1 MPSPRPRSKTGPA
14 TKPLPSAAKSAA
26 PLTSK
31 AASPRVA
38 LITGAAVG
46 IGAAI
51 AKRLAQDGLHVIVSD
66 RDLKAATK
74 TANAIQKTGGLATPL
89 ELDVGSAESIAA
101 AFAQVGKTFKRC
113 DVLVNN
119 AGIAKTYP
127 FIDFPLDNWN
137 ATMNINLTGTL
148 LCSQHAARLM
158 RKRRWGRIISIA
170 SVAGMRAVG
179 SGRTAYGTSKA
190 AVIGL
195 MRQIAAELTVE
206 GITANA
212 IAPGPVDTPLTQVL
226 HSPAFRKAYTAAIPA
241 GRYGLTT
248 EIAAMAAFL
257 ASDQAAY
264 VSGAAIPVDGGFYAA
279 GARGV

>member
-1 MPSPRPRSKTGPA
+1 VPAPRPAPRPA
-14 TKPLPSAAKSAA
+14 SRATTKPAKPRAKRTA
-26 PLTSK
+26 
-31 AASPRVA
+31 PRVA
-38 LITGAAVG
+38 VITGAAVG
-46 IGAAI
+46 IGAAV
-51 AKRLAQDGLHVIVSD
+51 AKRLAQDGFHVMVTD
-66 RDLKAATK
+66 RDVKAATQ
-74 TANAIQKTGGLATPL
+74 TARAIEKAGGLATPH
-89 ELDVGSAESIAA
+89 ELDVGSPASIAQ
-101 AFAQVGKTFKRC
+101 AFDAIRRTVGRC

-137 ATMNINLTGTL
+137 ATMNINVTGTL

-195 MRQIAAELTVE
+195 MRQIAAELTAE

-226 HSPAFRKAYTAAIPA
+226 HSPAFRQAYTAAIPA

-264 VSGAAIPVDGGFYAA
+264 ISGAVIPVDGGFYAA

>member
-1 MPSPRPRSKTGPA
+1 MPAPRPAPRPA
-14 TKPLPSAAKSAA
+14 SRATTKPAKPRAKRTA
-26 PLTSK
+26 
-31 AASPRVA
+31 PRVA
-38 LITGAAVG
+38 VITGAAVG
-46 IGAAI
+46 IGAAV
-51 AKRLAQDGLHVIVSD
+51 AKRLAQDGFHVMVTD
-66 RDLKAATK
+66 RDVKAATQ
-74 TANAIQKTGGLATPL
+74 TARAIEKAGGLATPH
-89 ELDVGSAESIAA
+89 ELDVGNPASIAQ
-101 AFAQVGKTFKRC
+101 AFDAIRRTVGRC
-113 DVLVNN
+113 DVLGNN
-119 AGIAKTYP
+119 AGITKTYP

-137 ATMNINLTGTL
+137 ATMNINVTGTL

-170 SVAGMRAVG
+170 SVAGLRAVG

-195 MRQIAAELTVE
+195 MRQIAAELTAE

-226 HSPAFRKAYTAAIPA
+226 HSPAFRQAYTAAIPA

-264 VSGAAIPVDGGFYAA
+264 ISGAVIPVDGGFYAA

>member
-1 MPSPRPRSKTGPA
+1 MPAPRPAPRPA
-14 TKPLPSAAKSAA
+14 SRATTKPAKPPAKRTA
-26 PLTSK
+26 
-31 AASPRVA
+31 PRVA
-38 LITGAAVG
+38 VITGAAVG
-46 IGAAI
+46 IGAAV
-51 AKRLAQDGLHVIVSD
+51 AKRLAQDGFHVMVTD
-66 RDLKAATK
+66 RDVKAATQ
-74 TANAIQKTGGLATPL
+74 TARAIEKAGGLATPH
-89 ELDVGSAESIAA
+89 ELDVGNPASIAQ
-101 AFAQVGKTFKRC
+101 AFDAIRRTVGRC

-137 ATMNINLTGTL
+137 ATMNINVTGTL

-195 MRQIAAELTVE
+195 MRQIAAELTAE

-226 HSPAFRKAYTAAIPA
+226 HSPAFRQAYTAAIPA

-264 VSGAAIPVDGGFYAA
+264 ISGAVIPVDGGFYAA

>member
-1 MPSPRPRSKTGPA
+1 MPAPRPAPRPA
-14 TKPLPSAAKSAA
+14 SRATTKPAKPRAKRTA
-26 PLTSK
+26 
-31 AASPRVA
+31 PRVA
-38 LITGAAVG
+38 VITGAAVG
-46 IGAAI
+46 IGAAV
-51 AKRLAQDGLHVIVSD
+51 AKRLAQDGFHVMVTD
-66 RDLKAATK
+66 RDVKAATQ
-74 TANAIQKTGGLATPL
+74 TARAIEKAGGLATPH
-89 ELDVGSAESIAA
+89 ELDVGSPASIAQ
-101 AFAQVGKTFKRC
+101 AFDAIRRTVGRC

-137 ATMNINLTGTL
+137 ATMNINVTGTL

-195 MRQIAAELTVE
+195 MRQIAAELTAE

-226 HSPAFRKAYTAAIPA
+226 HSPAFRQAYTAAIPA

-264 VSGAAIPVDGGFYAA
+264 ISGAVIPVDGGFYAA

>member
-1 MPSPRPRSKTGPA
+1 MA
-14 TKPLPSAAKSAA
+14 
-26 PLTSK
+26 
-31 AASPRVA
+31 V
-38 LITGAAVG
+38 ITGAAVG
-46 IGAAI
+46 IGAAV
-51 AKRLAQDGLHVIVSD
+51 AKRLAQDGFHVMVTD
-66 RDLKAATK
+66 RDVKAATQ
-74 TANAIQKTGGLATPL
+74 TARAIEKAGGLATPH
-89 ELDVGSAESIAA
+89 ELDVGNPASIAQ
-101 AFAQVGKTFKRC
+101 AFDAIRRTVGRC

-137 ATMNINLTGTL
+137 VTMNINVTGTL

-195 MRQIAAELTVE
+195 MRQIAAELTAE

-226 HSPAFRKAYTAAIPA
+226 HSPAFRQAYTAAIPA

-264 VSGAAIPVDGGFYAA
+264 ISGAVIPVDGGFYAA

>member
-1 MPSPRPRSKTGPA
+1 MATSPRKKKPA
-14 TKPLPSAAKSAA
+14 
-26 PLTSK
+26 
-31 AASPRVA
+31 RVA

-51 AKRLAQDGLHVIVSD
+51 AKHLAKDGFRVILSD
-66 RDLKAATK
+66 KDLKAATK
-74 TANAIQKTGGLATPL
+74 TARAIETAGGQASPL
-89 ELDVGSAESIAA
+89 EMDISSPESIAE
-101 AFAQVGKTFKRC
+101 AFKQVQRDFGRC

-119 AGIAKTYP
+119 AGIAKTFP
-127 FIDFPLDNWN
+127 FVDFPLDNWN
-137 ATMNINLTGTL
+137 ATMNINVTGTL
-148 LCSQHAARLM
+148 LCSQHAARMML
-158 RKRRWGRIISIA
+158 KHKWGRIINIA
-170 SVAGMRAVG
+170 SVAGERAVG

-195 MRQIAAELTVE
+195 TRQIAAELTVQ

-212 IAPGPVDTPLTQVL
+212 IAPGPVDTPMTKVL
-226 HSPAFRKAYTAAIPA
+226 HSAEFRRAYTAAIPA

-264 VSGAAIPVDGGFYAA
+264 ISGAAIPVDGGFLAA

>member
-1 MPSPRPRSKTGPA
+1 VPASRPASRLASRAT
-14 TKPLPSAAKSAA
+14 TKPAKPRAKH
-26 PLTSK
+26 TT
-31 AASPRVA
+31 PRVA
-38 LITGAAVG
+38 VITGAAVG
-46 IGAAI
+46 IGAAV
-51 AKRLAQDGLHVIVSD
+51 AKRLAQDGFHVMVTD
-66 RDLKAATK
+66 RDVKAATQ
-74 TANAIQKTGGLATPL
+74 TARAIEKAGGLATPH
-89 ELDVGSAESIAA
+89 ELDVGNPASIAQ
-101 AFAQVGKTFKRC
+101 AFDAIRRTVGRC

-137 ATMNINLTGTL
+137 ATMNINVTGTM

-226 HSPAFRKAYTAAIPA
+226 HSPAFRQAYTAAIPA

-264 VSGAAIPVDGGFYAA
+264 ISGAVIPVDGGFYAA

>member
-1 MPSPRPRSKTGPA
+1 MPAPRPSSRATSPQSATRRAKPTPA
-14 TKPLPSAAKSAA
+14 
-26 PLTSK
+26 
-31 AASPRVA
+31 RVA
-38 LITGAAVG
+38 VITGAAVG
-46 IGAAI
+46 IGAAV
-51 AKRLAQDGLHVIVSD
+51 AKRLAQDGFHVMVTD
-66 RDLKAATK
+66 RDVKAATK
-74 TANAIQKTGGLATPL
+74 TARAIEKSGGLATPL
-89 ELDVGSAESIAA
+89 ELDVGNPDSIAQ
-101 AFAQVGKTFKRC
+101 AFEAIRHAVGRC

-137 ATMNINLTGTL
+137 ATMNINVTGTL

-179 SGRTAYGTSKA
+179 TGRTAYGTSKA

-226 HSPAFRKAYTAAIPA
+226 HSPAFRQAYTAAIPA

-264 VSGAAIPVDGGFYAA
+264 ISGAVIPVDGGFYAA

>member
-1 MPSPRPRSKTGPA
+1 MPAPRPAPRPA
-14 TKPLPSAAKSAA
+14 SRATTKPAKPRAKRTA
-26 PLTSK
+26 
-31 AASPRVA
+31 PRVA
-38 LITGAAVG
+38 VITGAAVG
-46 IGAAI
+46 IGAAV
-51 AKRLAQDGLHVIVSD
+51 AKRLAQDGFHVMVTD
-66 RDLKAATK
+66 RDVKAATQ
-74 TANAIQKTGGLATPL
+74 TARAIEKAGGLATPH
-89 ELDVGSAESIAA
+89 ELDVGNPASIAQ
-101 AFAQVGKTFKRC
+101 AFDAIRRTVGRC

-137 ATMNINLTGTL
+137 ATMNINVTGTL

-195 MRQIAAELTVE
+195 MRQIAAELTAE

-226 HSPAFRKAYTAAIPA
+226 HSPAFRQAYTAAIPA

-264 VSGAAIPVDGGFYAA
+264 ISGAVIPVDGGFYAA

>member
-1 MPSPRPRSKTGPA
+1 MPTPRTASPSTRRKPPA
-14 TKPLPSAAKSAA
+14 
-26 PLTSK
+26 
-31 AASPRVA
+31 PRVA
-38 LITGAAVG
+38 VITGAAVG
-46 IGAAI
+46 IGAAV
-51 AKRLAQDGLHVIVSD
+51 AKRLAQDGLHVMVTD

-74 TANAIQKTGGLATPL
+74 TVRAIEKAGGLATAV
-89 ELDVGSAESIAA
+89 ELDVGNHDSIAQ
-101 AFAQVGKTFKRC
+101 AFEQIRKSVGRC

-158 RKRRWGRIISIA
+158 RKRHWGRIISIA

-179 SGRTAYGTSKA
+179 TGRTAYGTSKA

-212 IAPGPVDTPLTQVL
+212 IAPGPVDTPMTEVL
-226 HSPAFRKAYTAAIPA
+226 HSPAFRQAYTAAIPA

-248 EIAAMAAFL
+248 EIAAMVAFL
-257 ASDQAAY
+257 ASDHAAY
-264 VSGAAIPVDGGFYAA
+264 ISGAVIPVDGGFYAS

>member
-1 MPSPRPRSKTGPA
+1 MPAPRPAPRPA
-14 TKPLPSAAKSAA
+14 SRATTKPAKPPAKRTA
-26 PLTSK
+26 
-31 AASPRVA
+31 PRVA
-38 LITGAAVG
+38 VITGAAVG
-46 IGAAI
+46 IGAAV
-51 AKRLAQDGLHVIVSD
+51 AKRLAQDGFHVMVTD
-66 RDLKAATK
+66 RDVKAATQ
-74 TANAIQKTGGLATPL
+74 TARAIEKAGGLATPH
-89 ELDVGSAESIAA
+89 ELDVGNPSSIAQ
-101 AFAQVGKTFKRC
+101 AFDAIRRTVGRC

-137 ATMNINLTGTL
+137 ATMNINVTGTL

-195 MRQIAAELTVE
+195 MRQIAAELTAE

-226 HSPAFRKAYTAAIPA
+226 HSPAFRQAYTAAIPA

-264 VSGAAIPVDGGFYAA
+264 ISGAVIPVDGGFYAA

>member
-1 MPSPRPRSKTGPA
+1 VPAPRPAPRPA
-14 TKPLPSAAKSAA
+14 SRATTKPAKPRAKRTA
-26 PLTSK
+26 
-31 AASPRVA
+31 PRVA
-38 LITGAAVG
+38 VITGAAVG
-46 IGAAI
+46 IGAAV
-51 AKRLAQDGLHVIVSD
+51 AKRLAQDGFHVMVTD
-66 RDLKAATK
+66 RDVKAATQ
-74 TANAIQKTGGLATPL
+74 TARAIEKAGGLATPH
-89 ELDVGSAESIAA
+89 ELDVGNPASIAQ
-101 AFAQVGKTFKRC
+101 AFDAIRRTVGRC

-137 ATMNINLTGTL
+137 ATMNINVTGTL

-195 MRQIAAELTVE
+195 MRQIAAELTAE

-226 HSPAFRKAYTAAIPA
+226 HSPASRQAYTAAIPA

-264 VSGAAIPVDGGFYAA
+264 ISGAVIPVDGGFYAA

>member
-1 MPSPRPRSKTGPA
+1 VPASRPASRAT
-14 TKPLPSAAKSAA
+14 TKPAKPRAKH
-26 PLTSK
+26 TT
-31 AASPRVA
+31 PRVA
-38 LITGAAVG
+38 VITGAAVG
-46 IGAAI
+46 IGAAV
-51 AKRLAQDGLHVIVSD
+51 AKRLAQDGFHVMVTD
-66 RDLKAATK
+66 RDVKAATQ
-74 TANAIQKTGGLATPL
+74 TARSIEKAGGLATPH
-89 ELDVGSAESIAA
+89 ELDVGNPESIAQ
-101 AFAQVGKTFKRC
+101 AFDAIRRTVGRC

-137 ATMNINLTGTL
+137 ATMNINVTGTL

-226 HSPAFRKAYTAAIPA
+226 HSPAFRQAYTAAIPA

-264 VSGAAIPVDGGFYAA
+264 ISGAVIPVDGGFYAA

>member
-1 MPSPRPRSKTGPA
+1 VPAPRPAPRPA
-14 TKPLPSAAKSAA
+14 SRATTKPAKPRAKRTA
-26 PLTSK
+26 
-31 AASPRVA
+31 PRVA
-38 LITGAAVG
+38 VITGAAVG
-46 IGAAI
+46 IGAAV
-51 AKRLAQDGLHVIVSD
+51 AKRLAQDGFHVMVTD
-66 RDLKAATK
+66 RNVKAATQ
-74 TANAIQKTGGLATPL
+74 TALAIEKAGGLATPH
-89 ELDVGSAESIAA
+89 ELDVGNPASIAQ
-101 AFAQVGKTFKRC
+101 AFDAIRRTVGRC

-137 ATMNINLTGTL
+137 ATMNINVTGTL

-195 MRQIAAELTVE
+195 MRQIAAELTAE

-226 HSPAFRKAYTAAIPA
+226 HSPAFRQAYTAAIPA

-264 VSGAAIPVDGGFYAA
+264 ISGAVIPVDGGFYAA

>member
-1 MPSPRPRSKTGPA
+1 MATSRKRPVQ
-14 TKPLPSAAKSAA
+14 
-26 PLTSK
+26 
-31 AASPRVA
+31 RVA
-38 LITGAAVG
+38 LVTGAAVG
-46 IGAAI
+46 IGKAI
-51 AKRLAQDGLHVIVSD
+51 AQQLARDGFRVIVSD

-74 TANAIQKTGGLATPL
+74 TARAIEATGGSALPL
-89 ELDVGSAESIAA
+89 EMDVSSPASIEQG
-101 AFAQVGKTFKRC
+101 FDEVRRTFKRC

-127 FIDFPLDNWN
+127 FVDFPLDNWT
-137 ATMNINLTGTL
+137 ATLNINVTGVL

-158 RKRRWGRIISIA
+158 LKHRWGRIISIA

-212 IAPGPVDTPLTQVL
+212 IAPGPVDTPMTKVL

-248 EIAAMAAFL
+248 EIAAMASFL

-264 VSGAAIPVDGGFYAA
+264 ISGTAIPVDGGFYAA

>member
-1 MPSPRPRSKTGPA
+1 MPAPRPAPRPA
-14 TKPLPSAAKSAA
+14 SRATTKPAKPRAKRTA
-26 PLTSK
+26 
-31 AASPRVA
+31 PRVA
-38 LITGAAVG
+38 VITGAAVG
-46 IGAAI
+46 IGAAV
-51 AKRLAQDGLHVIVSD
+51 AKRLAQDGFHVMVTD
-66 RDLKAATK
+66 RDVKAATQ
-74 TANAIQKTGGLATPL
+74 TARAIEKAGGLATPH
-89 ELDVGSAESIAA
+89 ELDVGNPSSIAQ
-101 AFAQVGKTFKRC
+101 AFDAIRRTVGRC

-137 ATMNINLTGTL
+137 ATMNINVTGTL

-195 MRQIAAELTVE
+195 MRQIAAELTAE

-226 HSPAFRKAYTAAIPA
+226 HSPAFRQAYTAAIPA

-264 VSGAAIPVDGGFYAA
+264 ISGAVIPVDGGFYAA

>member
-1 MPSPRPRSKTGPA
+1 MPAPRPAPRPA
-14 TKPLPSAAKSAA
+14 SRATTKPAKPRAKRTA
-26 PLTSK
+26 
-31 AASPRVA
+31 PRVA
-38 LITGAAVG
+38 VITGAAVG
-46 IGAAI
+46 IGAAV
-51 AKRLAQDGLHVIVSD
+51 AKRLAQDGFHVMVTD
-66 RDLKAATK
+66 RDVKAATQ
-74 TANAIQKTGGLATPL
+74 TARAIEKAGGLATPH
-89 ELDVGSAESIAA
+89 ELDVGNPASIVQ
-101 AFAQVGKTFKRC
+101 AFDAIRRTVGRC

-137 ATMNINLTGTL
+137 ATMNINVTGTL

-195 MRQIAAELTVE
+195 MRQIAAELTAE

-226 HSPAFRKAYTAAIPA
+226 HSPAFRQAYTAAIPA

-264 VSGAAIPVDGGFYAA
+264 ISGAVIPVDGGFYAA

>member
-1 MPSPRPRSKTGPA
+1 VGKG
-14 TKPLPSAAKSAA
+14 
-26 PLTSK
+26 
-31 AASPRVA
+31 VA
-38 LITGAAVG
+38 LSVASNAVTFDFTGATVLVTGGSNGIGLGIATAFADAGAHVTITGTRTSPGEYDHDLSRFEFVQCSMADPDD
-46 IGAAI
+46 
-51 AKRLAQDGLHVIVSD
+51 LVIPS
-66 RDLKAATK
+66 
-74 TANAIQKTGGLATPL
+74 
-89 ELDVGSAESIAA
+89 S
-101 AFAQVGKTFKRC
+101 TFR
-113 DVLVNN
+113 
-119 AGIAKTYP
+119 
-127 FIDFPLDNWN
+127 LDNWN

>member
-1 MPSPRPRSKTGPA
+1 MPAPRPAPRPA
-14 TKPLPSAAKSAA
+14 SRATTKPAKPRAKRTA
-26 PLTSK
+26 
-31 AASPRVA
+31 PRVA
-38 LITGAAVG
+38 VITGAAVG
-46 IGAAI
+46 IGAAV
-51 AKRLAQDGLHVIVSD
+51 AKRLAQDGFHVMVTD
-66 RDLKAATK
+66 RDVKAATQ
-74 TANAIQKTGGLATPL
+74 TARAIEKAGGLATPH
-89 ELDVGSAESIAA
+89 ELDVGNPASIAQ
-101 AFAQVGKTFKRC
+101 AFDAIRRTVGRC

-137 ATMNINLTGTL
+137 AAMNINVTGPL

-195 MRQIAAELTVE
+195 MRQIAAELTAE

-226 HSPAFRKAYTAAIPA
+226 HSPAFRQAYTAAIPA

-264 VSGAAIPVDGGFYAA
+264 ISGAVIPVDGGFYAA